1 MRSGFYFSSRYFI
14 IRQLQRFIVAAF
26 LLGEGR
32 RRIKFQSFKYLCF
45 MSTAELE
52 KEVVS
57 RLKPINPTKVILFG
71 SFADGSND
79 KDSDLDLCIITDS
92 PVSKSE
98 KKRRIRL
105 LLKGLTIAKDILTPT
120 MEEYNFYRNEVGSVY
135 RDIDKKGKIL
145 WQSS

>member
-1 MRSGFYFSSRYFI
+1 
-14 IRQLQRFIVAAF
+14 
-26 LLGEGR
+26 
-32 RRIKFQSFKYLCF
+32 

-52 KEVVS
+52 KEVVL

-120 MEEYNFYRNEVGSVY
+120 LEEYNFYRNEVGSVY